1 VALRVLLR
9 AFLLALILFPL
20 GGGLTAVAED
30 GPPPLQADDPPSSTR
45 IPVSGLRPAGIPTST
60 PAPAFDLG
68 PASLVPLTRQP
79 SEKTLVIFVG
89 GYGSSAH
96 DHAFDE
102 LATRFRSDRYDTIRF
117 GEDPAFPYDTYGSL
131 DRSAGALAAQIRAL
145 GPRYSS
151 VSIVSHSMGGAVT
164 DRAFSSGLSR
174 YDRVQT
180 YVAIAAP
187 HNGADLAR
195 FPSYLL
201 PRIKP
206 VANIVRAFF
215 LVFTRDPDSEA
226 SRDLAGLRP
235 SGPPSGVTRLD
246 ISLATDGF
254 VNARDAFDP
263 GVQQRVL
270 MPGSLLEAVEGHG
283 GSLESRSVGD
293 LVAETVSN
301 NRVPPERRSAAVVVL
316 AGLLWAASEKLALLI
331 LGLLCIGAIGL
342 CLVRTAPTLRRMIDA
357 GNSFCGKLVRAL
369 GR

>member
-1 VALRVLLR
+1 
-9 AFLLALILFPL
+9 
-20 GGGLTAVAED
+20 
-30 GPPPLQADDPPSSTR
+30 
-45 IPVSGLRPAGIPTST
+45 
-60 PAPAFDLG
+60 
-68 PASLVPLTRQP
+68 
-79 SEKTLVIFVG
+79 VIFVG
-89 GYGSSAH
+89 GYGSSAK
-96 DHAFDE
+96 DGAFDE
-102 LATRFRSDRYDTIRF
+102 LATRFPSDRYKTIRF
-117 GEDPAFPYDTYGSL
+117 GEDPAFPYDTYGPL
-131 DRSAGALAAQIRAL
+131 DESAGTLAAQIRAVA
-145 GPRYSS
+145 PQYSS
-151 VSIVSHSMGGAVT
+151 VSIVSHSMGGAVA

-174 YDRVQT
+174 SDGVQT

-215 LVFTRDPDSEA
+215 LVFTRDPDSDA

-235 SGPPSGVTRLD
+235 SGPPPGVTRLD

-270 MPGSLLEAVEGHG
+270 MPASLLETVEGHG
-283 GSLESRSVGD
+283 GSLASRSVGD
-293 LVAETVSN
+293 LVAETVST
-301 NRVPPERRSAAVVVL
+301 NRVPPERRGAAIVVL
-316 AGLLWAASEKLALLI
+316 AGVLWAASEKLALLI

-342 CLVRTAPTLRRMIDA
+342 CLVRSAPTLRRMIDV
-357 GNSFCGKLVRAL
+357 GNSLCGKLVRAL